1 MQPESREWHLN
12 PETEYRFE
20 LDTAASLQIKL
31 LRGHAE
37 IFGAELAE
45 AKSYLFVSEC
55 KAAVFTWHG
64 CTIQMSLFPLSPPPF
79 PRSTPLHV
87 TGRPSTEYVSDE
99 TPMSTYANLHFA
111 FEQMRV
117 RALRDLH
124 GSPPSD
130 DDHHHANTE
139 PPRVLILGPE
149 SSGKTS
155 ISKILTNYTVRVAQN
170 WSPLLVNL
178 DPAQVCPPFIPLSRM
193 RLTSPQGAWSIPGTI
208 SAAVVRSPIGTA
220 SPANPLGSAATS
232 APTAPRFQCTH
243 PVDLLRL
250 IRNLGINVVERHDVD
265 HQGVHLPFL
274 PRQLDQA
281 CIARVSGLIVDTPS
295 SFASGPSSGSSA
307 DSRHSLVKACVDAFR
322 INVILVVGHEKLN
335 VEMQRLYG
343 NQLSVVKIPKSGGVV
358 ELDHAYRERVHN
370 CQLHAYMYGQ
380 TIDPPPGVSS
390 GLVGGEAA
398 TELILSPSSTIINF
412 ADLAIYR
419 IGPESMAPS
428 SALPIGA
435 ARTLSEMQPTLLDP
449 VSSSARL
456 FNKVLALLAP
466 FNEDENERYDEEILD
481 LPAIGFLVIT
491 GLDTPNRKM
500 TVLAPNQGP
509 IVGGT
514 AIIGSFE
521 WTE

>member
-1 MQPESREWHLN
+1 MSDSKEWRLQ

-20 LDTAASLQIKL
+20 LDPAASLAIKL
-31 LRGHAE
+31 VWGHAE

-45 AKSYLFVSEC
+45 GKSYLFGSEC

-64 CTIQMSLFPLSPPPF
+64 CTIQMSSLSPSL
-79 PRSTPLHV
+79 RPLI
-87 TGRPSTEYVSDE
+87 PQYVSDE
-99 TPMSTYANLHFA
+99 TPMATYANIHFA

-130 DDHHHANTE
+130 DDQHAITE

-149 SSGKTS
+149 NSGKTS
-155 ISKILTNYTVRVAQN
+155 IAKILTNYTLRVAQN
-170 WSPLLVNL
+170 WSPLLVSL
-178 DPAQVCPPFIPLSRM
+178 DPA
-193 RLTSPQGAWSIPGTI
+193 QGAWSIPGTI
-208 SAAVVRSPIGTA
+208 SATVVRSPIGTA

-232 APTAPRFQCTH
+232 APTALASNALIPLTYWYGH
-243 PVDLLRL
+243 PDTKRNPQLLDRL
-250 IRNLGINVVERHDVD
+250 IRNLGVNVLERHDAD
-265 HQGVHLPFL
+265 PQ
-274 PRQLDQA
+274 
-281 CIARVSGLIVDTPS
+281 ARVSGLIVDTPS

-307 DSRHSLVKACVDAFR
+307 DSRHTLIKACVDAFH

-335 VEMQRLYG
+335 AEMQRLYG
-343 NQLSVVKIPKSGGVV
+343 NQLTVVKIPKSGGVV
-358 ELDHAYRERVHN
+358 ELDHGYRERVHN
-370 CQLHAYMYGQ
+370 YQLHAYMYGQ
-380 TIDPPPGVSS
+380 KIDPPPGVSS

-412 ADLAIYR
+412 GDLAIYR

-449 VSSSARL
+449 ASGSARL
-456 FNKVLALLAP
+456 LNKVLALLAP
-466 FNEDENERYDEEILD
+466 FNDDESERYDEEILD
-481 LPAIGFLVIT
+481 LPTVGFLVIT
-491 GLDTPNRKM
+491 SLDIPNKKI

-514 AIIGSFE
+514 AIIGLFE